1 MSTPVI
7 WIGLPLL
14 ISGLLLLLTSRQIL
28 MKWIGTA
35 TNLILA
41 LTGLT
46 LPINEIFTFLFWDIT
61 ISEQLFIFGRRLVL
75 DNPDRPIVVL
85 LFTIGA
91 FWFLLLEPRIIPIQT
106 VPLGLAGIVLIITAY
121 AVDPLF
127 YGALFFAFL
136 ALIYVVLL
144 TPPGSEPTP
153 GVLRFLVFQIL
164 GILFI
169 LFAAWLASW
178 IDINSDDRLLL
189 TRSMLILGLGFSF
202 LLAIFPFISW
212 VSMIAEENHPFTVGF
227 VFNTYFLGVFLF
239 GSRFITEGGWIA
251 QGVSLGVAFQYAGI
265 LMLSVGSILAIFSG
279 HLGRMTSALIMAE
292 IGRSLLAFSLFMTG
306 FPIFFTVSIIQVI
319 ALGIWSMSLAN
330 LKLVLEQLDYRSTA
344 GAFWQWPV
352 TTSGILISYFTL
364 AGLPLLAGFPIY
376 WALGSGLTFY
386 PLWIPV
392 TYLTAS
398 SGLLIGGFR
407 LFSVVTRKDPVENVL
422 TAGSSFYRYL
432 MIILNLILIV
442 LGFFPQLL
450 VKLSLSI
457 TELIIGS

>member
-1 MSTPVI
+1 
-7 WIGLPLL
+7 
-14 ISGLLLLLTSRQIL
+14 

-35 TNLILA
+35 TSLILA
-41 LTGLT
+41 ISGLT
-46 LPINEIFTFLFWDIT
+46 LPINEIFTFLFFDLT
-61 ISEQLFIFGRRLVL
+61 ISDQLFIFGRRLVL

-85 LFTIGA
+85 LFMIGA

-106 VPLGLAGIVLIITAY
+106 IPLGLAGIVLIITAY

-212 VSMIAEENHPFTVGF
+212 VSMIAAENHPFTVGF
-227 VFNTYFLGVFLF
+227 VFNTYFFGVFLF

-265 LMLSVGSILAIFSG
+265 LMLSVGSILSVFSG
-279 HLGRMTSALIMAE
+279 QLGRITSALIMAE
-292 IGRSLLAFSLFMTG
+292 IGRSLLALSLFMTG
-306 FPIFFTVSIIQVI
+306 FPIFFTISIIQVI
-319 ALGIWSMSLAN
+319 ALGIWSLSLSN
-330 LKLVLEQLDYRSTA
+330 LKFVVEQLDFRSTA

-352 TTSGILISYFTL
+352 TTAGMLISYFTL

-386 PLWIPV
+386 QFWIPV
-392 TYLTAS
+392 TYLAAS

-432 MIILNLILIV
+432 MIILSLILVI
-442 LGFFPQLL
+442 LGFIPQILI
-450 VKLSLSI
+450 KLSLSI
-457 TELIIGS
+457 TDLIMGS

>member
-189 TRSMLILGLGFSF
+189 TRSMLILVLGFSF

-319 ALGIWSMSLAN
+319 ALGIWSMSLSN

-432 MIILNLILIV
+432 MTILNLILIV